1 MKKNILSVILIGAI
15 IASVSSCGGS
25 GGAASTSPS
34 IADAGKEAAET
45 RAAETYAEETYATT
59 VAPSFAADYDS
70 EEYVYDDSFESYKS
84 DDDTDGYREFS
95 EEQRR
100 AGMLTG
106 GEWRDNSNF
115 VFWKKLFEQRSDWA
129 EVEQDWRLSTR
140 ERVFVRVK
148 DGNGAPAA
156 GLTVKLAEKSSKT
169 IIWETV
175 TDSRGEAF
183 LFMGLDTDKHNARK
197 ADEIIVEASDGRAV
211 ITELT
216 DEMKGSDTAIEIS
229 VPESS
234 AMRTELDLML
244 MIDTT
249 GSMGDELKYLQTEL
263 GDVINRVENAT
274 NADVQLSV
282 NFYRD
287 RGDEYIVRD
296 FGFTKNISIA
306 VDHLND
312 QRSDGGGDYPEAVT
326 AALDN
331 GINGHQWRST
341 SEKIMLL
348 VLDAPPHLDDGLQSL
363 KQLIQ
368 QAAKLG
374 IRIIPVASSGV
385 DTQTE
390 FLCRCMAMAT
400 GGTYT
405 FLTDDSGIGN
415 SHLEPTVGNYTVEK
429 LNDMLVRLISDYFS
443 QEPRSYA
450 EPIEDDDDEPAET
463 EEIEAVNGPA
473 IILLEN
479 GKSGYPGFYNI
490 TSDYFD
496 GEGMYTSGVIRSEKD
511 LSDFDDKY
519 GFMPIERDYDFS
531 RYIFAYS
538 FDMLSSGSITVDES
552 KGVYCT
558 IDGDK
563 PVFYYTYDIPE
574 VGTADIKTIMFF
586 ASVPVDGSG
595 NGSDATTFEEVTEP
609 AGSGEWVE
617 RMELVDNEIEKFMSG
632 NKDKPVKECAQEAI
646 KLLDRLAN
654 RGLVVRES
662 ILYDGDTL
670 VSFAYDIGG
679 GETVLGGIQ
688 VKDSDP
694 MMN

>member
-34 IADAGKEAAET
+34 AADAGKEAAET

-59 VAPSFAADYDS
+59 VAPSFAADYDI

-84 DDDTDGYREFS
+84 DDETDGYRDFS

-148 DGNGAPAA
+148 DANGAPAA

-175 TDSRGEAF
+175 ADSRGEAF

-234 AMRTELDLML
+234 SMRTELDLML
-244 MIDTT
+244 MVDTT

-263 GDVINRVENAT
+263 GDVVNRVENAT

-443 QEPRSYA
+443 QEARTYA
-450 EPIEDDDDEPAET
+450 EPYDDSQ
-463 EEIEAVNGPA
+463 EEEMEAVNGSTGGANDNEGEWYPA
-473 IILLEN
+473 SHE
-479 GKSGYPGFYNI
+479 KSHACFEDGLYTEGLIKSDNEFAEFYQKYLADNMLDELYSQNI
-490 TSDYFD
+490 
-496 GEGMYTSGVIRSEKD
+496 
-511 LSDFDDKY
+511 
-519 GFMPIERDYDFS
+519 DFS
-531 RYIFAYS
+531 KYVVAYKVE
-538 FDMLSSGSITVDES
+538 MLTSGSITVDDS
-552 KGVYCT
+552 KGVYCAL
-558 IDGDK
+558 DGDK
-563 PVFYYTYDIPE
+563 PVFRYTLNRPE
-574 VGTADIKTIMFF
+574 VGTADIMTLFIYAVIPK
-586 ASVPVDGSG
+586 DGSG
-595 NGSDATTFEEVTEP
+595 ASAVTTGVAVTLPVGDAD
-609 AGSGEWVE
+609 WVE
-617 RMELVDNEIEKFMSG
+617 RMELVDNEIENFMSG
-632 NKDKPVKECAQEAI
+632 NKDKPVKDRAQEAI

>member
-1 MKKNILSVILIGAI
+1 MKKNILSVILVGAI

-25 GGAASTSPS
+25 GAASAPS
-34 IADAGKEAAET
+34 TAAAEKDT
-45 RAAETYAEETYATT
+45 AETYIAETYPVTT
-59 VAPSFAADYDS
+59 IAPSYAEDYDA
-70 EEYVYDDSFESYKS
+70 EGYGYDESFDSYKS
-84 DDDTDGYREFS
+84 YDDNDGGYMGFN

-129 EVEQDWRLSTR
+129 EVEQEWRLSTQK
-140 ERVFVRVK
+140 RVFVRVK
-148 DGNGAPAA
+148 DANGVPAA
-156 GLTVKLAEKSSKT
+156 GMTVKLTEKSSKT

-183 LFMGLDTDKHNARK
+183 LFGSIDPGKRNP
-197 ADEIIVEASDGRAV
+197 ADEIIVEAADGRAV
-211 ITELT
+211 VTDLT
-216 DEMKGSDTAIEIS
+216 DEMKDTDAAIEIA
-229 VPESS
+229 VPESPS
-234 AMRTELDLML
+234 MRTELDLML

-287 RGDEYIVRD
+287 RGDDYVVRD
-296 FGFTKNISIA
+296 FGFTTNIGIA
-306 VDHLND
+306 IDHLND

-348 VLDAPPHLDDGLQSL
+348 VLDAPPHLDDALQSL

-450 EPIEDDDDEPAET
+450 EPIEDDDEPAET

-473 IILLEN
+473 IILSED
-479 GKSGYPGFYNI
+479 GKTVYPGFYNI
-490 TSDYFD
+490 MSDYFD
-496 GEGMYTSGVIRSEKD
+496 GEGMYISGVIRSEKD
-511 LSDFDDKY
+511 LSDFDEKY
-519 GFMPIERDYDFS
+519 GFMPIDRDYDFS

-558 IDGDK
+558 LDGDK
-563 PVFYYTYDIPE
+563 PLFYRTYIYPE
-574 VGTADIKTIMFF
+574 VCTADIKTIMFF
-586 ASVPVDGSG
+586 ASIPVDASSSVPVTAASSLTKVSYND
-595 NGSDATTFEEVTEP
+595 DWLDRMEEVDSAIDELMSSVGKMTSE
-609 AGSGEWVE
+609 E
-617 RMELVDNEIEKFMSG
+617 RADEA
-632 NKDKPVKECAQEAI
+632 VKMLI
-646 KLLDRLAN
+646 SLADS
-654 RGLVVRES
+654 GLVVRET
-662 ILYDGDTL
+662 ILYDGGDV
-670 VSFAYDIGG
+670 VSFEYDIGG
-679 GETVLGGIQ
+679 GETVLGGINLNDTT
-688 VKDSDP
+688 V
-694 MMN
+694 